1 MISVSM
7 VLIHDLVEIDAGDT
21 YAYDT
26 AGAQTQREREL
37 KGGSAEAMLAFAR
50 KLAGKYGLREE
61 QRSKFARARALAA
74 AR

>member
-1 MISVSM
+1 
-7 VLIHDLVEIDAGDT
+7 
-21 YAYDT
+21 
-26 AGAQTQREREL
+26 
-37 KGGSAEAMLAFAR
+37 MLAFAR

>member
-1 MISVSM
+1 MR
-7 VLIHDLVEIDAGDT
+7 LRRAAG
-21 YAYDT
+21 
-26 AGAQTQREREL
+26 GGRREPLCELELEL

>member
-1 MISVSM
+1 M
-7 VLIHDLVEIDAGDT
+7 EIKKTKNGTALTLAIVGRIDT
-21 YAYDT
+21 TT
-26 AGAQTQREREL
+26 APQLELEL

-61 QRSKFARARALAA
+61 QRSKFARARALAS